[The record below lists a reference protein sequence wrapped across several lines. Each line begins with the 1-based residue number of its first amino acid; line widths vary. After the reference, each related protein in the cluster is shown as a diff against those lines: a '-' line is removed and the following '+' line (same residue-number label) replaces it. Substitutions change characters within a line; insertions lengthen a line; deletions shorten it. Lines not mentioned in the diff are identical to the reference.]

1 MHLFPVQMPTAARA
15 GQANARSQKLHVGG
29 SCGQQGPDPTA
40 AVRSAQQQGT
50 AAEAGQPFCAP
61 GIPARDAL
69 VPVDDFTA
77 ATQAAPSDLFI
88 YY

>member
-1 MHLFPVQMPTAARA
+1 MHLFTLQMPTAARA
-15 GQANARSQKLHVGG
+15 WQANARSRKLHVGG
-29 SCGQQGPDPTA
+29 SCGQQGPDPA
-40 AVRSAQQQGT
+40 PAHQQGR

-69 VPVDDFTA
+69 VPLDDLAA
-77 ATQAAPSDLFI
+77 ATQATHSDLSI

>member
-1 MHLFPVQMPTAARA
+1 MHLFTVQMPTAARA

-29 SCGQQGPDPTA
+29 SCGQQGPDPTT
-40 AVRSAQQQGT
+40 AVCSAQQQGT

-69 VPVDDFTA
+69 VPVDFTA
-77 ATQAAPSDLFI
+77 ATQAAPSDLSI